1 MFLKSFLRLV
11 KNILLRRREYLPSF
25 KKQFALFG
33 GGTVIQHPSL
43 ITEKKNISIGKN
55 TTILG
60 DSRIQIFNA
69 LTGKEAKIAIGS
81 NCYFGFHLTI
91 LAGGSINI
99 GDDVLIASNVLI
111 TSENHGM
118 NPESEIPYMN
128 QPLECKD
135 VSIGNGTWIGEKV
148 SILSGVSIGK
158 KCVIGTNAVVT
169 KSIPDYSMALGIP
182 ARVIKKWNFEKHE
195 WEKVR

>member
-1 MFLKSFLRLV
+1 MLFLSFLRLL
-11 KNILLRRREYLPSF
+11 KNIILRRREYLPSF
-25 KKQFALFG
+25 KKRFASFG
-33 GGTVIQHPSL
+33 EGSVIHYPSL
-43 ITEKKNISIGKN
+43 ITEHENISIGKN
-55 TTILG
+55 TTILAN
-60 DSRIQIFNA
+60 SRIQIYNA
-69 LTGKEAKIAIGS
+69 LTGREAKIAIGS
-81 NCYFGFHLTI
+81 NCYLCFHLTI

-118 NPESEIPYMN
+118 NPESKIPYIN

-135 VSIGNGTWIGEKV
+135 VSIGEVSWIGEKV
-148 SILSGVSIGK
+148 SVMPGVKIGK

-195 WEKVR
+195 WEKV

>member
-1 MFLKSFLRLV
+1 MLFLSFLRLL
-11 KNILLRRREYLPSF
+11 KNIILRRREYLPSF

-33 GGTVIQHPSL
+33 EGTVIQHPSL

-81 NCYFGFHLTI
+81 NCYFGFHITI

-118 NPESEIPYMN
+118 NPESDISYMN
-128 QPLECKD
+128 QPLECND
-135 VSIGNGTWIGEKV
+135 VSIGDGTWIGEKV
-148 SILSGVSIGK
+148 SILPGVSIGK
-158 KCVIGTNAVVT
+158 KCVIATNAVVT
-169 KSIPDYSMALGIP
+169 KTIPDYSMAAGIP
-182 ARVIKKWNFEKHE
+182 AKVIKKWNFDKHE
-195 WEKVR
+195 WEKV

>member
-1 MFLKSFLRLV
+1 MLFLSFLRLL
-11 KNILLRRREYLPSF
+11 KNIILRRREYLPSF
-25 KKQFALFG
+25 KKRFASFG
-33 GGTVIQHPSL
+33 EGSVIHYPSL
-43 ITEKKNISIGKN
+43 ITGHENISIG
-55 TTILG
+55 
-60 DSRIQIFNA
+60 R
-69 LTGKEAKIAIGS
+69 

-118 NPESEIPYMN
+118 NPESKIPYMN

-135 VSIGNGTWIGEKV
+135 VSIGEGSWIGEKV
-148 SILSGVSIGK
+148 SVMPGVKIGK

-195 WEKVR
+195 WEKV

>member
-33 GGTVIQHPSL
+33 EGTVIQHPSL

-55 TTILG
+55 TTILS

-81 NCYFGFHLTI
+81 NCYFGFHITI

-118 NPESEIPYMN
+118 NPESDISYMN
-128 QPLECKD
+128 QPLECND
-135 VSIGNGTWIGEKV
+135 VSIGDGTWIGEKV
-148 SILSGVSIGK
+148 SILPGVSIGK
-158 KCVIGTNAVVT
+158 KCVIATNAVVT
-169 KSIPDYSMALGIP
+169 KTIPDYSMAAGIP
-182 ARVIKKWNFEKHE
+182 AKVIKKWNFDKHE
-195 WEKVR
+195 WEKV

>member
-1 MFLKSFLRLV
+1 MQLKSLLCLL
-11 KNILLRRREYLPSF
+11 KNTLLRRREYLPSF
-25 KKQFALFG
+25 KKRFASFG
-33 GGTVIQHPSL
+33 EGSVIHYPSL
-43 ITEKKNISIGKN
+43 ITEHENISIGKN

-60 DSRIQIFNA
+60 NSRIQIYNA

-81 NCYFGFHLTI
+81 NCYLCFHLTI

-118 NPESEIPYMN
+118 NPESKIPYMN

-135 VSIGNGTWIGEKV
+135 VSIGDGTWVGEKV
-148 SILSGVSIGK
+148 SILPGVSIGK
-158 KCVIGTNAVVT
+158 KCVIATNAVVT
-169 KSIPDYSMALGIP
+169 KTIPDYSMAAGIP
-182 ARVIKKWNFEKHE
+182 AKVIKRWNFEKHK
-195 WEKVR
+195 WEKV

>member
-1 MFLKSFLRLV
+1 MLFLSFLRLL
-11 KNILLRRREYLPSF
+11 KNIILRRREYLPSF
-25 KKQFALFG
+25 KKRFASFG
-33 GGTVIQHPSL
+33 EGSVIHYPSL
-43 ITEKKNISIGKN
+43 ITEHENISIGKN
-55 TTILG
+55 TTILAN
-60 DSRIQIFNA
+60 SRIQIYNA
-69 LTGKEAKIAIGS
+69 LTGREAKIAIGS

-118 NPESEIPYMN
+118 NPESKIPYMN

-135 VSIGNGTWIGEKV
+135 VSIGEGCWIGEKV
-148 SILSGVSIGK
+148 SVMPGVNIGK

-182 ARVIKKWNFEKHE
+182 ARVIKKWNFKKHE
-195 WEKVR
+195 WEKV

>member
-33 GGTVIQHPSL
+33 EGSVIQHPSL
-43 ITEKKNISIGKN
+43 ITEKKNISVGKN
-55 TTILG
+55 TTILS

-69 LTGKEAKIAIGS
+69 LTGREAKIAIGN

-99 GDDVLIASNVLI
+99 GNDVLIASNVLI

-118 NPESEIPYMN
+118 NPESDISYMN
-128 QPLECKD
+128 QPLECND
-135 VSIGNGTWIGEKV
+135 VSIGDGTWIGEKV
-148 SILSGVSIGK
+148 SILPGVSIGK

-169 KSIPDYSMALGIP
+169 KSIPDYSMAAGIP
-182 ARVIKKWNFEKHE
+182 AKVIKKWNFEKHE
-195 WEKVR
+195 WEKV

>member
-1 MFLKSFLRLV
+1 MFLKSFLQLV

-33 GGTVIQHPSL
+33 EGTVIQHPSL

-135 VSIGNGTWIGEKV
+135 VSIGNGTWIGEKF
-148 SILSGVSIGK
+148 SILSGGSICK

-195 WEKVR
+195 WEKV

>member
-33 GGTVIQHPSL
+33 EGTVIQHPSL

-81 NCYFGFHLTI
+81 NCYFGFHLSI

-135 VSIGNGTWIGEKV
+135 VSIGDGTWIGEKV
-148 SILSGVSIGK
+148 SILPGVSIGK
-158 KCVIGTNAVVT
+158 KSVIGTNAVVT

-195 WEKVR
+195 WEKV

>member
-1 MFLKSFLRLV
+1 MLFLSFLRLL
-11 KNILLRRREYLPSF
+11 KNIILRRREYLPSF
-25 KKQFALFG
+25 KKRFASFG
-33 GGTVIQHPSL
+33 EGSVIHYPSL
-43 ITEKKNISIGKN
+43 ITEHENISIGKN
-55 TTILG
+55 TTILAN
-60 DSRIQIFNA
+60 SRIQIYNA
-69 LTGKEAKIAIGS
+69 LTGREAKIAIGS

-118 NPESEIPYMN
+118 NPESKIPYIN

-135 VSIGNGTWIGEKV
+135 VSIGEGSWIGEKV
-148 SILSGVSIGK
+148 SVMPGVKIGK

-169 KSIPDYSMALGIP
+169 KSIPDYSMALGIL

-195 WEKVR
+195 WEKV